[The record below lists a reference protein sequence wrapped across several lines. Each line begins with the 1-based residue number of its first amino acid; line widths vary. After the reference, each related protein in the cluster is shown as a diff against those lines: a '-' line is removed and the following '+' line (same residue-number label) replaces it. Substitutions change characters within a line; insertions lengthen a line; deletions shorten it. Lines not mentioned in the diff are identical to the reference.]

1 MQGKNTEV
9 ENMYESCRNMW
20 ERARRTVWE
29 ARGNALAYGQGSEL
43 GNETGNAMLENMNMN
58 SLPVTPM
65 NLAPALGTGKGGEA
79 KESLEDFIKRIES
92 IAGGND
98 GAFEF
103 EYVN

>member
-9 ENMYESCRNMW
+9 ENMYESCRTMW

-29 ARGNALAYGQGSEL
+29 ARGNALAYGQANEL
-43 GNETGNAMLENMNMN
+43 GNENGNAMLEDLNIDTVPM
-58 SLPVTPM
+58 TPM
-65 NLAPALGTGKGGEA
+65 NLTPAIGTGKGGEA

-92 IAGGND
+92 IAGGSD